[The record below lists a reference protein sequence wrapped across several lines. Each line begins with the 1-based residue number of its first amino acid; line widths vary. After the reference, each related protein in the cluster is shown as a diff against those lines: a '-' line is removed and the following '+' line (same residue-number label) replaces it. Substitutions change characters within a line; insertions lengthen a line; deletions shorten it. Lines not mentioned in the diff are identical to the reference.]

1 LGSPHEI
8 ESKASRGRYAQ
19 THHPPL
25 RLGGDRRLLL
35 IPRSKPRDH
44 TRDRSADIVGE
55 GTFMSKAYIIEI
67 HDRTAGI
74 VAGDERGFTFFSS
87 ERAFDRLDGRD
98 FRSAREAERA
108 ARAVLGGRRT
118 STHSQS

>member
-1 LGSPHEI
+1 
-8 ESKASRGRYAQ
+8 
-19 THHPPL
+19 
-25 RLGGDRRLLL
+25 
-35 IPRSKPRDH
+35 
-44 TRDRSADIVGE
+44 
-55 GTFMSKAYIIEI
+55 MSKAYIIEI

-108 ARAVLGGRRT
+108 ARAVLGGRQNG
-118 STHSQS
+118 THSQS

>member
-1 LGSPHEI
+1 
-8 ESKASRGRYAQ
+8 
-19 THHPPL
+19 
-25 RLGGDRRLLL
+25 
-35 IPRSKPRDH
+35 
-44 TRDRSADIVGE
+44 
-55 GTFMSKAYIIEI
+55 MSKAYIIEI

-108 ARAVLGGRRT
+108 ARAVLGGRQT
-118 STHSQS
+118 STQSQS